1 VSLADAATAAMEPTE
16 AATRR
21 SGARGRLRALADDR
35 LVLGGLLLLAAATRL
50 PGLAARG
57 TFDQDQGHDALEL
70 LRLIQG
76 HGLPLL
82 GPPTSIGDFH
92 HGAFYYDLLAPAA
105 AISGANPVVITA
117 WIALMGVAAVG
128 VTWWLARS
136 IAGPVAGPLAGAI
149 AGLLLAV
156 SPAAIDE
163 STFIWNP
170 NPIPLFA
177 ALALAA
183 AWRGHQTGRTRW
195 WVLAITCAGIVFQ
208 LHVLGVVFLPPVL
221 ALLVAD
227 WRAARHRGD
236 GGAARRL
243 VRGGLAG
250 LGVVALLFVPL
261 LLHELQ
267 YDWSETRHVVAYVTS
282 GASSQGQLS
291 LLPRLLFTLL
301 RIVAWPLARDVTA
314 PAPVAAAL
322 TAVLS
327 LGILA
332 TLRSTGERRT
342 ALTWLLG
349 TITWSTIA
357 LTFVAPSLQ
366 TVVQG
371 LPNDHYH
378 AFLDPIVVTIVGVA
392 IGLLATGVISFVGRR
407 GALDGVSRS
416 PVPASVRVGSAI
428 TIVILVA
435 LGVSNW
441 PAAAD
446 PNGGWPAAEA
456 AGARIAARTSG
467 GVIWPISVPG
477 FKTPEVMTFPIVRAG
492 GLIGDEGPGYADYW
506 VVVCDRLFQAVV
518 GADCGGPAED
528 HAVAGIAGQDLMQP
542 PPLVDRFDASPRT
555 VVSIYR
561 TAP

>member
-1 VSLADAATAAMEPTE
+1 VSLAEAATAAIVPAE

-57 TFDQDQGHDALEL
+57 TFDQDQGHDALQL

-76 HGLPLL
+76 QGLPLL

-105 AISGANPVVITA
+105 AISGANPVVIAA
-117 WIALMGVAAVG
+117 WIALMGVGAVG
-128 VTWWLARS
+128 VTWWLAKS

-183 AWRGHQTGRTRW
+183 AWRGHQTGRARW

-227 WRAARHRGD
+227 WRAARRRGD
-236 GGAARRL
+236 ADDSRL
-243 VRGGLAG
+243 IRGGIAG
-250 LGVVALLFVPL
+250 LAVVALLFVPL

-267 YDWSETRHVVAYVTS
+267 YDWSETRHVVAYLTS

-291 LLPRLLFTLL
+291 LVPRLVFTLL
-301 RIVAWPLARDVTA
+301 RIVAWPLARDVTS
-314 PAPVAAAL
+314 PAPVAFAL
-322 TAVLS
+322 AVVLT
-327 LGILA
+327 LGILV
-332 TLRSTGERRT
+332 TLRAAGERRI

-349 TITWSTIA
+349 TIAWATIA

-392 IGLLATGVISFVGRR
+392 IGLLATGVIPFARPWPAGH
-407 GALDGVSRS
+407 AAS
-416 PVPASVRVGSAI
+416 PSVPATVRVGGAI
-428 TIVILVA
+428 VVIVLVA
-435 LGVSNW
+435 VGVSNW

-528 HAVAGIAGQDLMQP
+528 HAVAAIAGQDLMLP
-542 PPLVDRFDASPRT
+542 PPLVDRFDASART